1 MQLSEAVCAEQ
12 CRRKSST
19 EVMTA
24 GSLAATAA
32 AAAAGFVWPMALYRH
47 TLAQPSH

>member
-12 CRRKSST
+12 CRHKSST

-24 GSLAATAA
+24 GSLAA

>member
-19 EVMTA
+19 EVLQQQQQQQQQDSF
-24 GSLAATAA
+24 GPWLCI
-32 AAAAGFVWPMALYRH
+32 V
-47 TLAQPSH
+47 TLWLSRVTKVLIN